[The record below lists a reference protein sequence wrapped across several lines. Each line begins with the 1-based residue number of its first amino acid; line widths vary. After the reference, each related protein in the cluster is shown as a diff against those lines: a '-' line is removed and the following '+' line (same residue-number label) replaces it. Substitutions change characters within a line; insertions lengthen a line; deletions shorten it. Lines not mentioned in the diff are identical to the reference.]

1 MDRVKLLTGIYAIVL
16 MIALAY
22 LSWCVNNASSD
33 LEASIYLAITIIM
46 SPWLILLILR
56 LIDKF

>member
-22 LSWCVNNASSD
+22 LSWCVNNASSE
-33 LEASIYLAITIIM
+33 LKASMYLAITIIM